1 MAPRRNKLPLLFLYL
16 NAASTGGDVG
26 QVAWFSRRSMDL
38 VRFVSGG
45 QNLALSWVVIASA
58 VAVVFG
64 VLQLGAWMMVGGVV
78 PPFDWNG

>member
-1 MAPRRNKLPLLFLYL
+1 MLVLHLDAV
-16 NAASTGGDVG
+16 SIGGDVG
-26 QVAWFSRRSMDL
+26 QVAWFSRRSVDL

-45 QNLALSWVVIASA
+45 RSLALSWVVIASA

-78 PPFDWNG
+78 PSFD